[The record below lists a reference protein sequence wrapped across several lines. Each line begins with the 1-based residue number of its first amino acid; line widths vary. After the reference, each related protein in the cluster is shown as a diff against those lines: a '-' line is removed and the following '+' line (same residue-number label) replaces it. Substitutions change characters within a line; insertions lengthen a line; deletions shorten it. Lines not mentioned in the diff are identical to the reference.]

1 MRTVR
6 VAARTGRRPGSTS
19 AISVGTVAA
28 NQPGMSNDN
37 LKDKIDNMADKAKD
51 AAENVGQK
59 IKDGAEK
66 VADKT
71 HDAAGKIKD
80 VGKDLGKK
88 VGG

>member
-1 MRTVR
+1 MRAT
-6 VAARTGRRPGSTS
+6 ARSGWRAGAPGGLW
-19 AISVGTVAA
+19 VGTVAA
-28 NQPGMSNDN
+28 NHGGMSNDN

-51 AAENVGQK
+51 AADAVGQK

-66 VADKT
+66 ISDKT